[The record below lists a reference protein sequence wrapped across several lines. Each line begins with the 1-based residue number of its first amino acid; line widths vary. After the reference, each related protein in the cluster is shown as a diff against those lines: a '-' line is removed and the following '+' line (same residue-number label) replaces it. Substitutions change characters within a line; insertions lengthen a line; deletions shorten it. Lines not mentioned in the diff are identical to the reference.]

1 MFNLFRKKEKP
12 VDPSLNPRNP
22 AALFPLLGPGFE
34 DMWGEFVREQ
44 HKAVDAFD
52 DYTIFKNNLQKE
64 FPDIDFNRKIYE
76 IETENKPIVL
86 SSGEGMYLKALD
98 MDSGFYIASEYYP
111 EDAVY
116 IDYKEYVQIVS
127 KLTTDENQFS
137 NKMRDYISCE
147 IKPLVEEASE
157 DYIGINVCESTIP
170 VNCTQLVN
178 YHRFLAA
185 EMQGNDLSGLEVYEE
200 KWKRIGSAPLFKS
213 LGQKNPIIPIGIQYL
228 DALILDWLCYA
239 SMAIPTTDT
248 YKIINYK
255 NEDGVSVKDS
265 LIMAYGNG
273 AYTLLIKTL
282 TDLNCSAFRAFARQ
296 GLKLEEAKNRD
307 DVEKA
312 LQYFT

>member
-1 MFNLFRKKEKP
+1 MFNLFGKKEKS
-12 VDPSLNPRNP
+12 VDPSLNPKNP
-22 AALFPLLGPGFE
+22 AALFPLLGPGFA

-44 HKAVDAFD
+44 HKAVDAFNE
-52 DYTIFKNNLQKE
+52 YAIFKKDLSKE
-64 FPDIDFNRKIYE
+64 FPNIDYNRKIYE

-98 MDSGFYIASEYYP
+98 LDEGVFIASEHSP

-116 IDYKEYVQIVS
+116 LEYKQYVQIVS
-127 KLTTDENQFS
+127 ELTEDENRYS
-137 NKMRDYISCE
+137 NKMRDYISGE

-157 DYIGINVCESTIP
+157 EYIGINVCESTIP
-170 VNCTQLVN
+170 VNTIQLVN

-185 EMQGNDLSGLEVYEE
+185 EMQGNDFSGLDVYEE

-213 LGQKNPIIPIGIQYL
+213 YGMKNPIIPIGIQYL
-228 DALILDWLCYA
+228 DALVLDWLCYA

-255 NEDGVSVKDS
+255 NEDGISVKDS

-273 AYTLLIKTL
+273 VYTLLIKTL

-296 GLKLEEAKNRD
+296 GLKLESAKNRD
-307 DVEKA
+307 DVMNA
-312 LQYFT
+312 LKYFA